1 MKCPTCKSKNIKI
14 TQTIELPPDGIN
26 DEITLQTVE
35 CEHCD
40 FYALAVY
47 RESRRGAL
55 DSESWVHEGLRVS
68 EGDFQTIRELI
79 QSCPSPS
86 DKRCQCESHQ
96 VLGHQTDYR
105 WDGLDHSGVEIKDMF
120 ILR

>member
-1 MKCPTCKSKNIKI
+1 MFCPDCHTKKLKI
-14 TQTIELPPDGIN
+14 ILALELPPDGSN

-40 FYALAVY
+40 FYGLAVY

-55 DSESWVHEGLRVS
+55 DSESWVYEGYRVS

-105 WDGLDHSGVEIKDMF
+105 WDGLEKSNIKIKGVF
-120 ILR
+120 VC